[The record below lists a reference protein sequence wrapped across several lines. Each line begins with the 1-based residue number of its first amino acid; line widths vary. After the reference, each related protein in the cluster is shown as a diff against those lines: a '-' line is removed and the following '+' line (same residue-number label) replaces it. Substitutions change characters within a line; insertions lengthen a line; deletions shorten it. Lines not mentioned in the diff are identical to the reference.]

1 MDVILGDTPKY
12 VSKEFFRAILKSIA
26 LSNPKHVMKA
36 FTKAYLVIDG
46 KYIRIPK
53 KQVKVETYQDKVKI
67 CVEIP
72 EVLRGETNGSK
83 IEVLLI
89 NKVKPACGF
98 MANPDM
104 EIDRICTSFRVS
116 LT

>member
-1 MDVILGDTPKY
+1 MEVVYGEPRKY
-12 VSKEFFRAILKSIA
+12 VSKEFFRAVLKSIA

-53 KQVKVETYQDKVKI
+53 KNVKVETYNDSLKI
-67 CVEIP
+67 CVNIP
-72 EVLRGETNGSK
+72 DALRNETNGAK

-89 NKVKPACGF
+89 NKVKPVCGF
-98 MANPDM
+98 MVKSDWEVNNV
-104 EIDRICTSFRVS
+104 CLKFT
-116 LT
+116 LTLT